1 MAEIT
6 DIQVSEAVRQ
16 RFVGRIEV
24 LDKFYLRFAYRHAKN
39 GIYYRG
45 RGGLGKTWILK
56 KILLDNQGDPTR
68 KVTEIIDF
76 FETQNHSIR
85 GLQATI
91 KARLQTPNAEAF
103 QPYDEILKQLE
114 TLHLEQ
120 TSAYPGAV
128 ASLEARANKQFLECC
143 QQAILGQEVVLLF
156 DTFERIQRQEVGKW
170 LLEEF
175 LPNVR
180 GVIVVIAGRP
190 GADTDQKIPDNVV
203 VYELEGLS
211 FEETAEYIRK
221 YDPQI
226 SPTEV
231 QRICTHT
238 NGIPLYIDLLFFDQ
252 SFAQR
257 KEYLTELKQS
267 AEIER
272 IQDSPEW
279 QKRLVEQFT
288 EPSIRNRTIW
298 AMAHLR
304 RRFDHE
310 MLQYIVQ
317 HGEWL
322 NEGDYSDIFRE
333 LEQSAC
339 VKEYARQQ
347 SHLLHDEVQ
356 QMVATYI
363 SWQVFGSQEDIRK
376 LEDLIVRR
384 YYPEKIAAVKGKDP
398 ELARQLQAEQLGYI
412 LDHFPGD
419 GLLMYA
425 EYRAQIE
432 KTHDYDFEELL
443 WGEVSEHLWGE
454 LSEHLEVLQDK
465 AYQLCKERV
474 EWLRKHSLFQKAGD
488 LARRM
493 VKEFP
498 DRPVETRETLGF
510 MLIRQ
515 GKMAE
520 ADQVLKESRVLA
532 QEDDFETIAM
542 LENTLGQLMY
552 LSGRWKEALTHYA
565 RALRAATLAQ
575 DNSYMASV
583 YLNRGFLYSM
593 QGHYYNARLQ
603 CEHALELLQE
613 LPENVGNIQRRIYA
627 YMNLG
632 SVYRH
637 RHAQIED
644 YAKAREY
651 YQKSV
656 ELARSMNNQEAVC
669 DALQHIGI
677 NAHLWGRSLRRD
689 LWEKGV
695 QSGFQEPIGTQAF
708 KDLTE
713 ACKQQLSAWHS
724 LTEALDI
731 ARQAE
736 WRKAIAEGLHRLA
749 KIYREIDRIEKLLSR
764 LDEQVEVPAAFSDLK
779 RQAGNLTMVFEVE
792 YEQKLLTP
800 KNFEE
805 LKTWLEKVVRLFDLS
820 ALIADE
826 VNDFHRTLDSLTD
839 LARAFV
845 ELKNTAVIPIVIR
858 RIERIKSFYQTELF
872 AEMNE
877 INWGDL
883 AFIQKNFDAAL
894 AKYKHAYAE
903 VARRSGYAS
912 YLLDDRLRDLEWRLL
927 ELPPQIRVA
936 WCDELEEAWLEKDI
950 SVERP
955 DMFHLLERIRV
966 DALKDDKSCVR

>member
-6 DIQVSEAVRQ
+6 DIQVSEAVRR

-91 KARLQTPNAEAF
+91 KARLQIPNAEAF

-128 ASLEARANKQFLECC
+128 ASLEVRANKQFLECC

-156 DTFERIQRQEVGKW
+156 DTFERIQRQEAGKW

-180 GVIVVIAGRP
+180 GAIVVIAGRP
-190 GADTDQKIPDNVV
+190 GADADQKIPDNVV

-211 FEETAEYIRK
+211 LEETAEYIRK

-226 SPTEV
+226 SPAEV
-231 QRICTHT
+231 QMIRTHT
-238 NGIPLYIDLLFFDQ
+238 NGIPLFIDLIFSDQ
-252 SFAQR
+252 SSTQR
-257 KEYLTELKQS
+257 RKYLTELQQS
-267 AEIER
+267 TEIER
-272 IQDSPEW
+272 IQDSSDW
-279 QKRLVEQFT
+279 QRRLVAQFT
-288 EPSIRNRTIW
+288 EASTQNRIIW

-304 RRFDHE
+304 RRFDDE
-310 MLQYIVQ
+310 MLQYIIQ
-317 HGEWL
+317 YGDWFHP
-322 NEGDYSDIFRE
+322 GDYNNIFKE
-333 LEQSAC
+333 LEQTAY
-339 VKEYARQQ
+339 VKEYAHQQ

-356 QMVATYI
+356 RMVAAYI
-363 SWQVFGSQEDIRK
+363 PGEVFGSQEDIRK
-376 LEDLIVRR
+376 LEELIVRR
-384 YYPEKIAAVKGKDP
+384 YYPEKIAAVEEKDP
-398 ELARQLQAEQLGYI
+398 ELARQLQAEHLGYF
-412 LDHFPGD
+412 LDHFPD
-419 GLLMYA
+419 AGLLMYT

-443 WGEVSEHLWGE
+443 WGEVSEHLEG
-454 LSEHLEVLQDK
+454 LQNN

-520 ADQVLKESRVLA
+520 ADQVLKESRALV
-532 QEDDFETIAM
+532 QDNDFQTIAM

-565 RALRAATLAQ
+565 RGLRAATLAQ
-575 DNSYMASV
+575 DNAYMASV

-603 CEHALELLQE
+603 CEHALELLQK
-613 LPENVGNIQRRIYA
+613 LPENRENIQRRIYV

-644 YAKAREY
+644 YATAREY
-651 YQKSV
+651 YQKSL
-656 ELARSMNNQEAVC
+656 ELARNTNNQEAEC
-669 DALQHIGI
+669 DALQHLGI
-677 NAHLWGRSLRRD
+677 NAHLWGRALRRN
-689 LWEKGV
+689 LWEKGI
-695 QSGFQEPIGTQAF
+695 QSGFQESFGPQ
-708 KDLTE
+708 DLKNLTLE
-713 ACKQQLSAWHS
+713 CELQLAAWRS

-749 KIYREIDRIEKLLSR
+749 KVYREIDRIEKLLSR
-764 LDEQVEVPAAFSDLK
+764 IGEHADVPPVFSDLNQ
-779 RQAGNLTMVFEVE
+779 QAGKLTMPFEIE
-792 YEQKLLTP
+792 YEQKLLTS
-800 KNFEE
+800 KHFE
-805 LKTWLEKVVRLFDLS
+805 KLESWMEKAIRLFDLC

-826 VNDFHRTLDSLTD
+826 VNDFHRTLDSLTE
-839 LARAFV
+839 LARTFV
-845 ELKNTAVIPIVIR
+845 ELKYLDAIPIVIR
-858 RIERIKSFYQTELF
+858 RIERIKLLYQTELF

-883 AFIQKNFDAAL
+883 DFIRGNFDAAL

-903 VARRSGYAS
+903 VAKRSGYAS
-912 YLLDDRLRDLEWRLL
+912 YLLDDRLRDLRWHLL

-936 WCDELEEAWLEKDI
+936 WCDKLEEAWLESGI
-950 SVERP
+950 SDTRP

-966 DALKDDKSCVR
+966 DALKDNKS